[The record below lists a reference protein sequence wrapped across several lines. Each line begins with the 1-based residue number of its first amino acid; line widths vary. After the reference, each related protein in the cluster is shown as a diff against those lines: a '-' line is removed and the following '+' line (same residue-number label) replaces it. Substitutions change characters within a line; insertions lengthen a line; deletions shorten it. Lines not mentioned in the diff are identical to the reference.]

1 MTNRQFWAKLDGFS
15 KTKKDDVLGLCKL
28 IRQGYKEDLTMICG
42 VRHTAPDIVHQL
54 YINIDER
61 DPTIP
66 GNRFM
71 LCFTSMSMARSDK
84 MLTEPIET
92 LPVRFVVDNALNKAV
107 IGGLVFNHHDEDR
120 IMICPKEFLSET
132 TLMKAMEAV
141 FGSTDGQGK

>member
-1 MTNRQFWAKLDGFS
+1 
-15 KTKKDDVLGLCKL
+15 
-28 IRQGYKEDLTMICG
+28 
-42 VRHTAPDIVHQL
+42 
-54 YINIDER
+54 
-61 DPTIP
+61 
-66 GNRFM
+66 M

>member
-1 MTNRQFWAKLDGFS
+1 MTNRQFWAKLDDFS
-15 KTKKDDVLGLCKL
+15 KNKKDDVLGLCKL
-28 IRQGYKEDLTMICG
+28 IRQGYKENLTMICG
-42 VRHTAPDIVHQL
+42 VRHKAPNIVQQL
-54 YINIDER
+54 YLNIDESN
-61 DPTIP
+61 PTIH

-71 LCFTSMSMARSDK
+71 LCFTSKSMAKSDK
-84 MLTEPIET
+84 MLTEPVET

-141 FGSTDGQGK
+141 FGSTDT

>member
-54 YINIDER
+54 YINIDESA
-61 DPTIP
+61 PTIP

>member
-1 MTNRQFWAKLDGFS
+1 MTNRQFWAKLAGFS

-54 YINIDER
+54 YINIDES

-84 MLTEPIET
+84 MLTEPVET

>member
-42 VRHTAPDIVHQL
+42 VRHTAPDIVQQL
-54 YINIDER
+54 YINIDES

>member
-54 YINIDER
+54 YINIDESA
-61 DPTIP
+61 PTIP

-84 MLTEPIET
+84 MLTEPVET
-92 LPVRFVVDNALNKAV
+92 LPVRFVVENALNKAV

>member
-1 MTNRQFWAKLDGFS
+1 MTNRQLWAKLDGFS

-54 YINIDER
+54 YINIDESA
-61 DPTIP
+61 PTIP

>member
-54 YINIDER
+54 YINIDES

-71 LCFTSMSMARSDK
+71 LCFTS
-84 MLTEPIET
+84 
-92 LPVRFVVDNALNKAV
+92 NALNKAV